1 MEVVSIDGGGV
12 MVANSPDW
20 ICNLLLWTAIVTTLM
35 LTVDYFV
42 PFLNG
47 TNTLI
52 GLAMVGVLSL
62 LWPRYY

>member
-1 MEVVSIDGGGV
+1 
-12 MVANSPDW
+12 MVANFPDW
-20 ICNLLLWTAIVTTLM
+20 ICNLLLWIAIVATLM
-35 LTVDYFV
+35 LTVDHFV

-47 TNTLI
+47 TNTLT

>member
-1 MEVVSIDGGGV
+1 MEVISMDGGGV
-12 MVANSPDW
+12 MVANFPDW

-35 LTVDYFV
+35 LTVAFV

-47 TNTLI
+47 TNALI

>member
-1 MEVVSIDGGGV
+1 MYGGGV
-12 MVANSPDW
+12 MVANFPDW
-20 ICNLLLWTAIVTTLM
+20 ICNLLLWIAIVATLM
-35 LTVDYFV
+35 LTVDHFV

-47 TNTLI
+47 TNTLT